1 MNGMNNSN
9 DDVAECPLCM
19 EPLEVDDLNFY
30 PCTCGYQICRFC
42 WHRIRTDENELCP
55 ACRKAYPENPAD
67 FTPLTQEEMVAL
79 KSKKRQR
86 DQQRKQK
93 ITENRKHLANVRVVQ
108 KNLVFVVG
116 LPPRLADADILKRHE
131 YFGKYGKIHKVVIN
145 PSTTYAGVQGP
156 SASAYV
162 TYVHN
167 CDALRAIQSVNN
179 ISIDGRLIKTSLGT
193 TKYCS
198 HFMKNQQCPKGD
210 CMYLHELGDPEA
222 SFTKEEMH
230 QGKHQEYEK
239 RLHDQLI
246 ASSGPNG
253 VPGEGGS
260 STGGNPGTGATTN
273 AIGTGGVPVKDAW
286 PSLSVSPTN
295 TKELTNGSG
304 SGGGGGSSGGKKE
317 KGRGKKSK
325 GEKAKKN
332 NNSSSN
338 KEQQTNN
345 NSSNS
350 NTTQQQQQNQQ
361 QINGTKD
368 SGGLLLAETTKSLI
382 SDNNKKSSEKSS
394 MQQQQQQNNQQMAGG
409 KLLQNDTKSNHL
421 SVEDEMK
428 LIEDFEKDNG
438 DEDVEEDVNGEDAYA
453 RSMSSSSSNSSDQ
466 RVSPFLSESLTS
478 SGNSSPGSFPDHH
491 TTIPNTDQHL
501 EPHIISNNISS
512 SSSSSS
518 SSTSSGSNQDTNSKL
533 SSSSSSASTP
543 ASPAAELNQ
552 TTTSTTTSVADGIV
566 SPTPTSVAMSS
577 PAAAVAAAMT
587 AQKLTNID
595 NSSNIIDTTACLSK
609 LNLFD
614 DNNSFFSSSSSFQPF
629 LKGKLDTDMRN
640 IQNNHHLS
648 SAITSH
654 LPDLL
659 NGIDGYQN
667 STINGTATTNEDWE
681 DAFKYVMMR
690 NMKPLDDQQLPLNQQ
705 QQQVQQPQSQQ
716 QSQQQ
721 SQTQLPFPLQQQQQE
736 EFLRIQEMQKRNLLN
751 NIGLSQMNGPHDFP
765 SISNN
770 LHSATDLSRLS
781 QSALIQHQT
790 QQLLQQQ
797 LQQER
802 QQTDH
807 LLSNNLFGTNMSRF
821 FDFHKNQQQQ
831 QQLHQFVVNGHGN
844 NSQINDHARMASLLE
859 NNRINSQFLDHTNGL
874 IGQQPVQKQRLA
886 GKYDPM
892 AAHNLLGTGLAN
904 SVSQSQVPT
913 QQAAN
918 ATQPAPSLTQQQPQQ
933 TPSRLLNQFSTLNS
947 SVDDDLGFDP
957 FIETQKA
964 LAELMENEMVQQQ
977 TAGHQKHLLES
988 VHRARMPPPGFNHM
1002 NAFGF
1007 GVPRAQSSKILPFMN
1022 MNGGGQQQQQPPQQQ
1037 QPSMS
1042 NQQQPNNWNAH
1053 LGPFQQQ
1060 QLPLDPQMHM
1070 SQQNQNGGNLNKGY
1084 SNMSDW
1090 TAMDPAILSFRQFS
1104 SFPQQQQQQQPQQ
1117 QQPLQHHPQQQQQQ
1131 HTGPDMFMQHLTQQ
1145 NNQGFGPQPPQHL
1158 GVNLPNNLLN
1168 PQQNSQAQVNYPQ
1181 IANWLSNEQNLF
1193 MNSLANGFVTNSNS
1207 NNPLNG
1213 YNDKF
1218 TISMPPGL
1226 LSNNLN
1232 TQQQTT
1238 ECIN

>member
-116 LPPRLADADILKRHE
+116 LPPRLADADVSAKILKRHE

-659 NGIDGYQN
+659 N
-667 STINGTATTNEDWE
+667 
-681 DAFKYVMMR
+681 
-690 NMKPLDDQQLPLNQQ
+690 
-705 QQQVQQPQSQQ
+705 
-716 QSQQQ
+716 
-721 SQTQLPFPLQQQQQE
+721 
-736 EFLRIQEMQKRNLLN
+736 
-751 NIGLSQMNGPHDFP
+751 DFP